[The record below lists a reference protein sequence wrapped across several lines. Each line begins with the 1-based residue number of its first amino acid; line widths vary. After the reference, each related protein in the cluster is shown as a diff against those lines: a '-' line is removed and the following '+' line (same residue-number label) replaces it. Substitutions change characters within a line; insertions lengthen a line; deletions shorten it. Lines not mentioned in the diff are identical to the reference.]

1 MTRSGPDSP
10 FVSVVIPMFNGGTWI
25 HEALESVAMQ
35 THAVHECIVVDD
47 GSTDQGPGIVREVQ
61 RAGDLP
67 LDLITIEHAGVSVAR
82 NTGIEAASGHFIAL
96 LDADDVWWPRK
107 LEYQV
112 EMIQATKASMCTTAY
127 ALFHSDSRRIKGV
140 VSVRR
145 PNRAVRRWLALE
157 GNGLLISS
165 TAIFRRSEIER
176 LGGFDSRA
184 SIGEDLEFTL
194 RMQEVG
200 ELVTDRRVL
209 VGYRTHEGQAH
220 RHLGNLATDLERMYE
235 QIPIERLGLRCAR
248 RCRSNLDAHVG
259 YSLLIRGHLVEAAR
273 RFAKVLKRDPRRLIT
288 LPAYALGRRLVRRSR
303 GWFVKVPIY

>member
-1 MTRSGPDSP
+1 VTRSGPDSP

-67 LDLITIEHAGVSVAR
+67 LDLITIEHGGVSVAR

-112 EMIQATKASMCTTAY
+112 EMIQTTKASMCTTAY
-127 ALFHSDSRRIKGV
+127 ALFHSDSRRVRGV
-140 VSVRR
+140 VSARR
-145 PNRAVRRWLALE
+145 PDRAVRRWLALE
-157 GNGLLISS
+157 GNGLGISS

-176 LGGFDSRA
+176 FDSGA
-184 SIGEDLEFTL
+184 SIGEDVEFAL

-200 ELVTDRRVL
+200 ELVTHRRVL
-209 VGYRTHEGQAH
+209 VGVRTHEGQAH
-220 RHLGNLATDLERMYE
+220 RHLGNLATDLERLYE
-235 QIPIERLGLRCAR
+235 QMPIERLGLRCAR

-259 YSLLIRGHLVEAAR
+259 YSLLIRGHLVGAAR